1 MRIGPDQFV
10 ALAAPAGSPEDD
22 LTLMSGN
29 DCICLQVRRSFAMT
43 DSINL
48 ADKLSRIPEHWS
60 PRIIARMNDYD
71 FKLVKLKG
79 EFIWHDHKD
88 TDETF
93 IVLEGELTI
102 HLRDRDVILRRGEM
116 FVVPKGVEHKPEAA
130 RECHLMLI
138 EPVGTV
144 NTGDAG
150 GAMTAPSDV
159 WI

>member
-1 MRIGPDQFV
+1 M
-10 ALAAPAGSPEDD
+10 
-22 LTLMSGN
+22 MSA
-29 DCICLQVRRSFAMT
+29 V
-43 DSINL
+43 NL
-48 ADKLSRIPEHWS
+48 VDKLARISEHWS

-79 EFIWHDHKD
+79 EFVWHDHKD

-93 IVLEGELTI
+93 LVLDGELTI
-102 HLRDRDVILRRGEM
+102 HLRDRDVLLRKGEM

-130 RECHLMLI
+130 TECHLMLI

-150 GAMTAPSDV
+150 GPMTAPSDA